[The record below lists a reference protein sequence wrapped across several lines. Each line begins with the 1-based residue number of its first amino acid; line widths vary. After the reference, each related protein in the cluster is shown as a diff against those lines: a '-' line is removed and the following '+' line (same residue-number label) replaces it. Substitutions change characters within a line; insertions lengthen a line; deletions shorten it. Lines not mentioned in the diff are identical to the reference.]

1 MGWQWNDWGKKGIG
15 PRFRGNGDFFK
26 MPFLP
31 FKHRGR
37 SSRPAGMHCPLW
49 LGCNSQCDAC
59 WRPGFAPR
67 LLLGARQLQATQ
79 NPLTWSSVGNSSIR
93 WVHLQH
99 YERVLLPA
107 DVHSSSVPLHPAPA
121 YYRGIKSWRYF
132 HFIWGRNL
140 DILPTA
146 GPCQC
151 EMARGCTVAKSMLC
165 SNLRKRINILGGG
178 H

>member
-1 MGWQWNDWGKKGIG
+1 MLSSHGLAVERLRKERYRAPV
-15 PRFRGNGDFFK
+15 PREWRFFL

-37 SSRPAGMHCPLW
+37 SLRPAGMHCPLW

-79 NPLTWSSVGNSSIR
+79 NPLIWSSVGNSSIR

-99 YERVLLPA
+99 YERVLLPS

-121 YYRGIKSWRYF
+121 YDGISILFEEEISTSYLLLGLASVRWLEVARLQRVSFAQIFARELIFWR
-132 HFIWGRNL
+132 
-140 DILPTA
+140 
-146 GPCQC
+146 
-151 EMARGCTVAKSMLC
+151 
-165 SNLRKRINILGGG
+165 GG